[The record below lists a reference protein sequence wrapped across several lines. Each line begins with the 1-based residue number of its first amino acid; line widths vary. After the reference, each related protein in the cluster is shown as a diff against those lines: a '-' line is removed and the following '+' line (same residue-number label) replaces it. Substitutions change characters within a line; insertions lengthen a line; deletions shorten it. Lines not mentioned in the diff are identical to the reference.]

1 MSSLEDAS
9 ILIVE
14 DEIII
19 AELLR
24 DILGSIGI
32 KKIRLIHISDE
43 AKETL
48 SNESF
53 DLVLLDMRMD
63 EDLTGIELARVIQE
77 GSGDPFMFITAHS
90 DQTTLT
96 KALEVGPVSYITK
109 PFRAPDVIAAV
120 QLALIKSHEKELVIK
135 DGWSIVRLPFDSIIF
150 VKGEGNYIH
159 VQTDTDRYLVRYT
172 LDWFMNSSPH
182 QTFMRIH
189 RKWIVN
195 VDRVKKIEGKNCV
208 IGEISLPVS
217 RNKIAELRSAVA
229 I

>member
-1 MSSLEDAS
+1 MSALEDAT

-24 DILGSIGI
+24 DILEKIGI
-32 KKIRLIHISDE
+32 KKIKMIHESDE
-43 AKETL
+43 AKSAL
-48 SNESF
+48 SEGSF

-63 EDLTGIELARVIQE
+63 EDLTGIELANVILE

-90 DQTTLT
+90 DQATLT
-96 KALEVGPVSYITK
+96 KALEVGHVSYITK
-109 PFRAPDVIAAV
+109 PFRGPDVIAAV
-120 QLALIKSHEKELVIK
+120 QLALTKSHEKELVIK

-159 VQTDTDRYLVRYT
+159 IQTDSKRYLVRYT
-172 LDWFMNSSPH
+172 LDWFVNSSPSSM
-182 QTFMRIH
+182 FMRIH

-195 VDRVKKIEGKNCV
+195 IDRVKKIEGKNCI

-217 RNKIAELRSAVA
+217 RNRIAELRNSMG